1 MFFFCFNR
9 KWQITCCFTHFST
22 CTTII
27 LVNFVFENFIV
38 LKIQFR
44 DIMATYVV
52 SGLNSISSISS
63 FNNNNFRSKK
73 PNILLG
79 KQRILLFNWRRRR
92 SLFVNNV
99 ASDQKQ
105 KTKDSSSD
113 EGTWIILFLIYS
125 VCFNLFVDFDL
136 GTRLRSAYILPDPTR
151 GISLFKLKICWM
163 YWKNL

>member
-1 MFFFCFNR
+1 
-9 KWQITCCFTHFST
+9 
-22 CTTII
+22 
-27 LVNFVFENFIV
+27 
-38 LKIQFR
+38 
-44 DIMATYVV
+44 MATYVV

-113 EGTWIILFLIYS
+113 EGT
-125 VCFNLFVDFDL
+125 
-136 GTRLRSAYILPDPTR
+136 
-151 GISLFKLKICWM
+151 
-163 YWKNL
+163 